1 MTCVVCGVV
10 TCSHVCGVA
19 EHGAGSACRTV
30 HNYYQWVPYMLV
42 LCGLLF
48 TLPHQL
54 WRHLE
59 EGRMES
65 VARGVRDS
73 ARWGTLVTSDTISAA
88 VTRGSPEERDLVLTN
103 IAKYIVKVNNSR
115 GHVKYAAGFMVC
127 QVRSGGGPVCSPP
140 ALPRPSPCST
150 SC

>member
-1 MTCVVCGVV
+1 MGYISTRAEHNGTVADSDVSTRVDTCVVL
-10 TCSHVCGVA
+10 S
-19 EHGAGSACRTV
+19 EHSAGSACRTV

-54 WRHLE
+54 WKHLE

-73 ARWGTLVTSDTISAA
+73 ARWGT
-88 VTRGSPEERDLVLTN
+88 
-103 IAKYIVKVNNSR
+103 
-115 GHVKYAAGFMVC
+115 H
-127 QVRSGGGPVCSPP
+127 
-140 ALPRPSPCST
+140 
-150 SC
+150 

>member
-1 MTCVVCGVV
+1 MR
-10 TCSHVCGVA
+10 GVA

-115 GHVKYAAGFMVC
+115 GHVKYAAGFMAC
-127 QVRSGGGPVCSPP
+127 QVRWPSVHTVTLPCPGPHP
-140 ALPRPSPCST
+140 ALPRPSLCST

>member
-1 MTCVVCGVV
+1 MGYISTRAEHNGTEAGNGHVSTRVDTCVVL
-10 TCSHVCGVA
+10 S

-54 WRHLE
+54 WKHLE

-73 ARWGTLVTSDTISAA
+73 ARWGT
-88 VTRGSPEERDLVLTN
+88 
-103 IAKYIVKVNNSR
+103 
-115 GHVKYAAGFMVC
+115 H
-127 QVRSGGGPVCSPP
+127 
-140 ALPRPSPCST
+140 
-150 SC
+150 

>member
-1 MTCVVCGVV
+1 MGYISTRAEHNGTVADSGHVQSRAV

-73 ARWGTLVTSDTISAA
+73 ARWGTHWSLVTLA
-88 VTRGSPEERDLVLTN
+88 P
-103 IAKYIVKVNNSR
+103 
-115 GHVKYAAGFMVC
+115 
-127 QVRSGGGPVCSPP
+127 
-140 ALPRPSPCST
+140 LP
-150 SC
+150 

>member
-1 MTCVVCGVV
+1 MTSRPRDLISVHYRKDSQPGNCSLDTETFLTEDEMGYISTRAEHNGNMAADSGHVYEDTCSHVLSCAVS
-10 TCSHVCGVA
+10 CSHVCGVA

-73 ARWGTLVTSDTISAA
+73 ARWGTHWSLVTLST
-88 VTRGSPEERDLVLTN
+88 
-103 IAKYIVKVNNSR
+103 
-115 GHVKYAAGFMVC
+115 
-127 QVRSGGGPVCSPP
+127 
-140 ALPRPSPCST
+140 LP
-150 SC
+150 